1 MIVRDEFGT
10 DRGFL
15 ASPDS
20 RSFRP
25 ALDVGGPWRRS
36 GGSLPRALA
45 GLGRFRRRR
54 GEHPQA
60 HMAMLKAL
68 GRAHRFLDDG
78 CICLSNNAAE
88 WAVRGIAM
96 TDSFCTS
103 FSSV

>member
-1 MIVRDEFGT
+1 LEEKRRIVAE
-10 DRGFL
+10 
-15 ASPDS
+15 
-20 RSFRP
+20 SF
-25 ALDVGGPWRRS
+25 GGPGEVS
-36 GGSLPRALA
+36 ATA
-45 GLGRFRRRR
+45 RR

-68 GRAHRFLDDG
+68 DRAHRFLDDG